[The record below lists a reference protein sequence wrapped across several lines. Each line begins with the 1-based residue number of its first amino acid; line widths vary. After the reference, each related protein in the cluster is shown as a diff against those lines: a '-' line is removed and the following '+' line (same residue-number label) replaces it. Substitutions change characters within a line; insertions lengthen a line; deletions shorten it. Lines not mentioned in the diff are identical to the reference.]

1 MAQLRLVRTAA
12 LKCSGRGQTEGG
24 VADQLEICR
33 GNSMYIKTVTLR
45 YLNQT
50 RDDDAASEKGSAVIC
65 SLHLSVLL

>member
-1 MAQLRLVRTAA
+1 
-12 LKCSGRGQTEGG
+12 
-24 VADQLEICR
+24 
-33 GNSMYIKTVTLR
+33 MYIKTVTLR